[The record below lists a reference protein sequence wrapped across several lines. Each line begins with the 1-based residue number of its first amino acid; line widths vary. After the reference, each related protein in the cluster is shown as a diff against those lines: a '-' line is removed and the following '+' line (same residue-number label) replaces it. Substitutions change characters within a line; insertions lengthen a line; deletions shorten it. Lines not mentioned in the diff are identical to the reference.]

1 MMEYEGVICR
11 PPMALGA
18 FQLPVAVGC
27 AYNQCTFCNFYKKI
41 PFRVIPLEE
50 VERELALA
58 GKTGQIPRSI
68 FLGDGNPFV
77 LPTDYLLQLLSLI
90 RRYFPNPPPVHM
102 DATIRN
108 IEGKS
113 DDELRALR
121 QGGVEELYV
130 GIECGVDDLLAL
142 MRKGHTVREA
152 KEQLLRLR
160 QAGIEFGAH
169 LMLGTGGAGRGADT
183 AKKTAELLN
192 ETHPKDVVNVELFVH
207 PDTELYRQ
215 CAAGDFCVA
224 GALES
229 LLEERALI
237 EQIQVP
243 LSYDGFHFWREFHV
257 WGALPDKRQAML
269 DRLNRAIEA
278 CAAEDG
284 AERQGSMG
292 TQQFCPQRVR
302 ITPL

>member
-1 MMEYEGVICR
+1 MEYEGVICR

-41 PFRVIPLEE
+41 PFRVLPLEQ
-50 VERELALA
+50 VEQELILA
-58 GKTGQIPRSI
+58 EKTGQIPRSI

-77 LPTDYLLQLLSLI
+77 LPTDYLLRILNLI
-90 RRYFPNPPPVHM
+90 RQHFPSTPPVHM

-108 IEGKS
+108 IAEKS
-113 DDELRALR
+113 DEELRALK

-130 GIECGVDDLLAL
+130 GVECGADDLLAQ

-169 LMLGTGGAGRGADT
+169 LMLGTGGAGRGMDT

-192 ETHPKDVVNVELFVH
+192 ETYPKDVVNVELFVH
-207 PDTELYRQ
+207 SQTELYQR

-224 GALES
+224 STLES
-229 LLEERALI
+229 LQEERTLL
-237 EQIQVP
+237 EQLQVP
-243 LSYDGFHFWREFHV
+243 LKYDGFHFWHEFHV
-257 WGALPDKRQAML
+257 WGMLPQKRQALL
-269 DRLNRAIEA
+269 DQLDRAIEA
-278 CAAEDG
+278 CAAEEG
-284 AERQGSMG
+284 A
-292 TQQFCPQRVR
+292 QQTTAQPTKFCPQRVR
-302 ITPL
+302 IAPL